1 MDTPKKDK
9 VKHRFSPAEAADYL
23 RQLADALEQGHIA
36 LRSEELELEGEVK
49 VKEAL
54 KTKSGKATLK
64 VNLKIVAPAPET
76 VAEPAAVQEESP
88 AEAQDESSGFVE
100 ITSPEEEPPQEGEGK
115 ASYKKTKKA
124 LGKSFG
130 NLKEARKQDQMP
142 PAEEAAAFL
151 NLARQMCD
159 FDKAKY
165 GSENYPRFLAAV
177 DSLEAALAAGDA
189 AAVDQTLAELG
200 QCKSE
205 CHDKYK

>member
-36 LRSEELELEGEVK
+36 LRAEELELEGDVK

-54 KTKSGKATLK
+54 KTKSGKAILKINLK
-64 VNLKIVAPAPET
+64 VVAPVPE
-76 VAEPAAVQEESP
+76 AAGEPGLLP
-88 AEAQDESSGFVE
+88 DESQGEPQGESQGFVE
-100 ITSPEEEPPQEGEGK
+100 ITSPEEQSGQGEGK
-115 ASYKKTKKA
+115 ISYKKIKKA
-124 LGKSFG
+124 LAKSFD
-130 NLKEARKQDQMP
+130 NLKEVRKQGQMP
-142 PAEEAAAFL
+142 EAAAAAAFL
-151 NLARQMCD
+151 EHARAMCG

-165 GSENYPRFLAAV
+165 GSENYPHFSAAL
-177 DSLEAALAAGDA
+177 DRLEAALAGGDA
-189 AAVDQTLAELG
+189 SALDQALAEVG